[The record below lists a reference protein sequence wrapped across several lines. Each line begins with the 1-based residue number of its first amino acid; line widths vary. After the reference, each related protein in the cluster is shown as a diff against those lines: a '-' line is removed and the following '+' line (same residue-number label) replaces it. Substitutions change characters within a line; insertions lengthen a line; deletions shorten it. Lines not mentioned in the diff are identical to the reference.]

1 MERIVIFLLFSL
13 FTLSPLTAQSAKQV
27 LDKTAAMVTAKSG
40 AQAQFTISGPNL
52 NTSGTISIKGQKFH
66 ASTPQAVIWFDGKT
80 QWTYMK
86 QNDEVNISTPTAAQ
100 LQAINPYNF
109 IYIYKQGY
117 AYTLT
122 KKGGSHE
129 VHLTAKDPKK
139 GIQEMYIV
147 TNAKT
152 YVPSQIRMKQQKGWI
167 TIDIRNFKTAALSD
181 AIFRFN
187 SKDFP
192 NAEVIDLR

>member
-27 LDKTAAMVTAKSG
+27 LDKTAAVVTAKSG

-86 QNDEVNISTPTAAQ
+86 QNEEVNVANPTEAQ
-100 LQAINPYNF
+100 LQAINPYTF
-109 IYIYKQGY
+109 IYMYKNGY
-117 AYTLT
+117 DYTMT
-122 KKGGSHE
+122 NKGGSYE
-129 VHLTAKDPKK
+129 VHLTAK
-139 GIQEMYIV
+139 E
-147 TNAKT
+147 
-152 YVPSQIRMKQQKGWI
+152 
-167 TIDIRNFKTAALSD
+167 
-181 AIFRFN
+181 
-187 SKDFP
+187 
-192 NAEVIDLR
+192 